1 MKLCPKCQANV
12 EGLIYRCDCCG
23 ALLEERKKRFFTC
36 AIYELPQCI
45 GFSTLTRE
53 MIDLLQPLSPEKYEA
68 FIEEVGIRMICY
80 PPSILTDGNIRK
92 RLYYSQKRKFAS
104 LTITVDYKR
113 FIFADME
120 EKASMVA
127 TALLQGVHSLQIRL
141 KKHKL
146 SIDDIV
152 AQANTSLSKYINQ
165 FSYKTG
171 DDLREP

>member
-1 MKLCPKCQANV
+1 MKWCPECGADV
-12 EGLIYRCDCCG
+12 EGLLYRCDCCG
-23 ALLEERKKRFFTC
+23 ASLEERKKRFFTC
-36 AIYELPQCI
+36 GVYELPQCF
-45 GFSTLTRE
+45 GFSTLTYE
-53 MIDLLQPLSPEKYEA
+53 MIDALQPENPEKYEA

-80 PPSILTDGNIRK
+80 PPSILADGNIRN

-127 TALLQGVHSLQIRL
+127 TALLQGVHSLQTKL
-141 KKHKL
+141 KKQKL

-152 AQANTSLSKYINQ
+152 AQANASLGKYINP
-165 FSYKTG
+165 FS
-171 DDLREP
+171 